1 MRNGARIST
10 QPAGFLTVRKQEEHA
25 FDQFIDIAG
34 NIARFAVQD
43 DSWKFSRCKG
53 DDGHTI
59 GPNQA
64 IVMGIMN
71 QEHIRIINWVARIDS
86 AGLRRIVLQVDLGQ
100 PALLSAQ
107 DLKLILEVV
116 LWRLVDNEI
125 QFQITH
131 LLCRHL
137 AHIIGQLEGRATTAI
152 PLWTARFGRQV
163 PVMLDTSKGIQITTM
178 DVPGENF
185 QTSHAT
191 VPLASRWSATS
202 TPI

>member
-1 MRNGARIST
+1 M
-10 QPAGFLTVRKQEEHA
+10 
-25 FDQFIDIAG
+25 G
-34 NIARFAVQD
+34 N
-43 DSWKFSRCKG
+43 
-53 DDGHTI
+53 
-59 GPNQA
+59 
-64 IVMGIMN
+64 MN
-71 QEHIRIINWVARIDS
+71 QQHIRIINRVARIDS
-86 AGLRRIVLQVDLGQ
+86 AGLRRVVLQVDLGQ

-131 LLCRHL
+131 LLCGHL
-137 AHIIGQLEGRATTAI
+137 ANIIGQLEGRATTAV

-191 VPLASRWSATS
+191 VPLASRCSATS
-202 TPI
+202 TTI